1 MYRDALETGCDVNP
15 VPFGCLRCPLPL
27 CRYDDPQGYENWQ
40 RKQKR
45 AELKVTVVSSMAVRE
60 AAQRLGVTE
69 RTVYRIIARERE
81 MAE

>member
-1 MYRDALETGCDVNP
+1 MYRDAHEIGCDVNP

-27 CRYDDPQGYENWQ
+27 CRYDDPQGYKNLQ
-40 RKQKR
+40 RRQNR
-45 AELKVTVVSSMAVRE
+45 AELKITVVSSMAVRE